1 MRLLSGVPGSLS
13 NRLLATLTQRDWDII
28 RPHLTRVWLVA
39 GQILIER
46 GQITEHVFFIE
57 EGLVSLIAELDGGGS
72 GVQVAMIGQEGL
84 VGGFALLDGGS
95 ASYASAIMQIPGPAL
110 RIPVTSLQDLM
121 GQSSLLRRNC
131 MHHVQSMARQIMQTA
146 ASNALDALLDRYI
159 RWLLMA
165 HDRVGCNEL
174 RVTHEALA
182 LMLGVRRSG
191 ITVATATLQDEGLIR
206 TSRGLITILDRG
218 GLETMLH
225 GGRRRSNASS
235 HTCPA
240 SSVHEARTL
249 T

>member
-1 MRLLSGVPGSLS
+1 MRLLSGVPGGLS
-13 NRLLATLTQRDWDII
+13 NQLLATLTQRDWDIM

-72 GVQVAMIGQEGL
+72 GVQVAMIGREGL
-84 VGGFALLDGGS
+84 VGEFALLDESS
-95 ASYASAIMQIPGPAL
+95 ASCASAIMQIAGPAL
-110 RIPVTSLQDLM
+110 RITVASLQDLM
-121 GQSSLLRRNC
+121 NQSLLLRRNC
-131 MHHVQSMARQIMQTA
+131 MRHVQSMARQVMQTA
-146 ASNALDALLDRYI
+146 ASNALDALLDRYV

-165 HDRVGCNEL
+165 HDRAGCNEL

-206 TSRGLITILDRG
+206 TSRGRITILDRG
-218 GLETMLH
+218 GLETMLR
-225 GGRRRSNASS
+225 GGRRRSNASGHRCS
-235 HTCPA
+235 APSA
-240 SSVHEARTL
+240 HEARTL
-249 T
+249 A